1 MKYFD
6 SDFLVN
12 YFVIQNRKKHLLAE
26 KLFDKTN
33 RNEQVFTSL
42 LNLQETSFVLAKLR
56 IGLIEI
62 NEILS
67 TLHKFKPINYTL
79 KEYLRA
85 CELCQ
90 KVGFQN
96 INDCLHTAIAE
107 SHCDEFYTFNESD
120 FRQIQKYTSLKINI
134 LKV

>member
-1 MKYFD
+1 MIYFD
-6 SDFLVN
+6 TDLLVH
-12 YFVIQNRKKHLLAE
+12 YLVKQDKPKHLLATKLYE
-26 KLFDKTN
+26 KTTRNKTFF
-33 RNEQVFTSL
+33 VSL
-42 LNLQETSFVLAKLR
+42 LTLQETAFVLAKLKMESFE
-56 IGLIEI
+56 IIEKLAVF
-62 NEILS
+62 NQA
-67 TLHKFKPINYTL
+67 KPVNYSFD
-79 KEYLRA
+79 EYLRA

-120 FRQIQKYTSLKINI
+120 FRQIQKHTSLKINI